1 VKRKELK
8 RFLRDLV
15 AQGAPS
21 AILLTLARIVEPESR
36 DVIATQDELARL
48 QAVAGAWEKC
58 LLAMLSGLGLRRNEA
73 IRLSPANYNPE
84 TRMFT
89 YRTKGGK
96 TNRLPATDELRAF
109 VELIG
114 PDIEDPNVPI
124 LTLLAG
130 KKIGKHCVDHA
141 WDRLRIRARVNPGLR
156 MHDLRRTVATAIYD
170 KTHDLRLASHL
181 LGHKSLS
188 TTLKYLRHTE
198 HRDISP
204 LLNEHRDLPDASW
217 KN

>member
-1 VKRKELK
+1 M

-21 AILLTLARIVEPESR
+21 AITATLAKVTEPESR
-36 DVIATQDELARL
+36 DVIATPDELARL
-48 QAVAGAWEKC
+48 QAAAGAWEKC

-73 IRLSPANYNPE
+73 IRLSPANYNAE
-84 TRMFT
+84 TRMLT
-89 YRTKGGK
+89 YKTKGGK
-96 TNRLPATDELRAF
+96 TNKLPATGELRAF
-109 VELIG
+109 LELIG
-114 PDIEDPNVPI
+114 TDIEDPNTPI
-124 LTLLAG
+124 LQLLAG
-130 KKIGKHCVDHA
+130 HKVGVACVDHA
-141 WDRLRIRARVNPGLR
+141 WDRLRIRARVNPSLR
-156 MHDLRRTVATAIYD
+156 MHDLRRTVATAVYD

-204 LLNEHRDLPDASW
+204 LLNEHRDLPDAQW
-217 KN
+217 PVN